1 VEVMSLMMCAVCD
14 IAPLLLAG
22 FSDLWAGMGTGI
34 VPLPFRVP
42 AVALVWATLA
52 IL

>member
-1 VEVMSLMMCAVCD
+1 VEVMSLIVCVARE
-14 IAPLLLAG
+14 IPSLLSG
-22 FSDLWAGMGTGI
+22 FSNLWAGMGTGI

-42 AVALVWATLA
+42 VVALVWAVLA